1 VNESREKPEP
11 LPLPPAKPSL
21 TQRLASALAHT
32 RLARARVEG
41 ARSRSPV
48 LDAGLDVIE
57 HDSEI
62 GGGILAGALAY
73 RLFLFF
79 LPLAFFLVSGLGLVA
94 DALGI
99 TPRGL
104 GKDIGFVG
112 LVTKEVS
119 DTAKGG
125 SGVWVALGSVVVLA
139 YATRVL
145 YRAVVIVHALAWEH
159 SAASA
164 KAQARSLRIFG
175 LGLAGQLALAVAVGA
190 VRAQTAAGGVVV
202 LAVYALALAGIW
214 LWMSLHLPHA
224 SASWTDLLPGSAL
237 YGLGMLGV
245 NAFNVYLLDN
255 VHASRSNTY
264 GTLGT
269 AAAILLSLLF
279 IGRLVVGS
287 AVLNATLFE
296 RSRNRRR

>member
-1 VNESREKPEP
+1 MDESREKPEP
-11 LPLPPAKPSL
+11 LPPPEPSL
-21 TQRLASALAHT
+21 TQRLAPASART
-32 RLARARVEG
+32 RLARTRLEG
-41 ARSRSPV
+41 ARTRSSL
-48 LDAGLDVIE
+48 LDAGLDVIAR
-57 HDSEI
+57 DSEV

-99 TPRGL
+99 TPRAL
-104 GKDIGFVG
+104 GKDLGFIG

-119 DTAKGG
+119 DTAKGP
-125 SGVWVALGSVVVLA
+125 SGVWVALTSIVVLA
-139 YATRVL
+139 YANRVL

-164 KAQARSLRIFG
+164 KAQARSLKFFS
-175 LGLAGQLALAVAVGA
+175 LGLAAQLGLAVAVGA
-190 VRAQTAAGGVVV
+190 VRAQTSAGGVVV
-202 LAVYALALAGIW
+202 LAVYAVALAGIW
-214 LWMSLHLPHA
+214 LWTSLHLPHA
-224 SASWTDLLPGSAL
+224 RAGWTDLLPGSAL
-237 YGLGMLGV
+237 YGVGMLGV
-245 NAFNVYLLDN
+245 HAFNVYLLDN

-279 IGRLVVGS
+279 IGRL
-287 AVLNATLFE
+287 A
-296 RSRNRRR
+296 RPC